1 MLRRFRNTSEN
12 RIQQQIRAV
21 IRRHGAEL
29 HEKVRV
35 ADIVDI
41 DKLDRRELGTYA
53 LQAHFDF
60 VLTDYDQR
68 PVVAIEFDGPGH
80 NPSNDT
86 RKNSICQ
93 QADLP
98 LFRIYGFQEVREIN
112 AMTLTRYLV
121 ELVFHARVY
130 QQMKADGDL
139 DPTEPFMLSAFIKE
153 DAKSIFDSEFDFV
166 ANANGKL
173 TRALKQYGLADDPLP
188 HLSINRLIVRSPD
201 DDLRAFVSINSS
213 KGPIMGTAS
222 VRISLPS
229 PGFLAEIGSVPMEI
243 AQFADG
249 MACDDLYENIRLVGT
264 GAGHVVTS
272 TDELLVEIT
281 ALGRRGYTLAF
292 GSGGSRSQAD
302 LMAAFTAERGPSQ
315 PGHPPQP

>member
-1 MLRRFRNTSEN
+1 MLRRFRNSSEN

-21 IRRHGAEL
+21 IGRHGAEL

-41 DKLDRRELGTYA
+41 DKLNRRELGTYA
-53 LQAHFDF
+53 LQALFDF
-60 VLTDYDQR
+60 VLTDEDQR
-68 PVVAIEFDGPGH
+68 AVVAIEFDGPGH
-80 NPSNDT
+80 NPINDT
-86 RKNSICQ
+86 KKNSICH

-121 ELVFHARVY
+121 ELVFHARVF
-130 QQMKADGDL
+130 QQMKAAGEL
-139 DPTEPFMLSAFIKE
+139 DPTEPFMLSAFIKD

-173 TRALKQYGLADDPLP
+173 TRALKQYGIADDPLP

-213 KGPIMGTAS
+213 KGPIMGTAT
-222 VRISLPS
+222 VRISMPS

-249 MACDDLYENIRLVGT
+249 MACDDLHENIRLVGT

-272 TDELLVEIT
+272 TDELLAEI
-281 ALGRRGYTLAF
+281 ALLAQQGYAF
-292 GSGGSRSQAD
+292 AGGGGSSRAAVD
-302 LMAAFTAERGPSQ
+302 LLAAFASGRG
-315 PGHPPQP
+315 GKLF

>member
-1 MLRRFRNTSEN
+1 MLRIFRNNSED

-21 IRRHGAEL
+21 IGRHGVEL

-41 DKLDRRELGTYA
+41 DVLDRRELGTYA
-53 LQAHFDF
+53 LQSHFDF
-60 VLTDYDQR
+60 VLIDESQR
-68 PVVAIEFDGPGH
+68 AVVVIEFDGPGH
-80 NPSNDT
+80 STSNDA
-86 RKNSICQ
+86 RKNSICN
-93 QADLP
+93 QANLP

-121 ELVFHARVY
+121 ELVFHARVF
-130 QQMKADGDL
+130 QKMKSDGHL
-139 DPTEPFMLSAFIKE
+139 DPTEPFMLSSFIKD
-153 DAKSIFDSEFDFV
+153 DAKSIFDSEFDFI

-173 TRALKQYGLADDPLP
+173 TNVLKRSGLADDELP
-188 HLSINRLIVRSPD
+188 HLSINRLIVRSLD
-201 DDLRAFVSINSS
+201 DDLRAFVSINSV

-249 MACDDLYENIRLVGT
+249 MACDNLYENIRLIGI
-264 GAGHVVTS
+264 GAGHVVRS
-272 TDELLVEIT
+272 ADELLSEIT
-281 ALGRRGYTLAF
+281 SLGRKGYTFAF
-292 GSGGSRSQAD
+292 GGGGSRSEVD
-302 LMAAFTAERGPSQ
+302 LIAKFKAGTGGKLF
-315 PGHPPQP
+315 